1 MALRERRYRRTQL
14 VNAFSLRAGLFL
26 LCYSAGCAAVVPLS
40 AVPFSRADMSNIGS
54 VVPSPVMNVGSSP
67 FQFSA

>member
-1 MALRERRYRRTQL
+1 MNLQTKADFTALMHK
-14 VNAFSLRAGLFL
+14 FL
-26 LCYSAGCAAVVPLS
+26 DPLKPCYSAGCAAVVPLS

-54 VVPSPVMNVGSSP
+54 VAPSPVINVGSSP